1 MDDDDCA
8 LVPALVTAIARRAL
22 EELPRESPPERGVVT
37 TTIAPAHLRW
47 QLGVEGGLDLG
58 LDAVPGAIVQLGGGM
73 LWPVTSTIALA
84 TQVQLRAQGDLPRTL
99 GVGAVWLGHA
109 NLGARVGV
117 DVDVGA
123 LRVQP
128 GVAVEVGVQDAQGV
142 GYVHSVGALVP
153 LGDVV
158 ADVGVQWSG
167 WRLALEGEVPW
178 VHDTLHASD
187 ARGTHTTTTPA
198 LRVALTL
205 GFAWETP

>member
-1 MDDDDCA
+1 M
-8 LVPALVTAIARRAL
+8 
-22 EELPRESPPERGVVT
+22 
-37 TTIAPAHLRW
+37 
-47 QLGVEGGLDLG
+47 
-58 LDAVPGAIVQLGGGM
+58 
-73 LWPVTSTIALA
+73 
-84 TQVQLRAQGDLPRTL
+84 
-99 GVGAVWLGHA
+99 
-109 NLGARVGV
+109 
-117 DVDVGA
+117 
-123 LRVQP
+123 
-128 GVAVEVGVQDAQGV
+128 